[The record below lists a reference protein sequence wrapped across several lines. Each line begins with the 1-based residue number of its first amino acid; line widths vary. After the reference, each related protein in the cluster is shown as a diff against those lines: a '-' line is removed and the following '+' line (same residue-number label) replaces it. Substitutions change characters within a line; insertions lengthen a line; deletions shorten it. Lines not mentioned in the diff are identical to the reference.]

1 MAHNCE
7 AQFHIQEAIN
17 HLRQAGGIV
26 LHQAPA
32 DDQSVFQPSELAGN
46 ELLLI
51 ADHLANVRKV
61 AQLPV
66 SKD

>member
-1 MAHNCE
+1 MPHNNE
-7 AQFHIQEAIN
+7 AQYHIQEAIN
-17 HLRQAGGIV
+17 HLQQAGTIV
-26 LHQAPA
+26 LQQAPA

-66 SKD
+66 TGA

>member
-1 MAHNCE
+1 MQLNSE

-26 LHQAPA
+26 LKLAPA
-32 DDQSVFQPSELAGN
+32 DPQSVFRPSELAGN

-51 ADHLANVRKV
+51 ADHLNNVRVV
-61 AQLPV
+61 AAKQEV
-66 SKD
+66 Q